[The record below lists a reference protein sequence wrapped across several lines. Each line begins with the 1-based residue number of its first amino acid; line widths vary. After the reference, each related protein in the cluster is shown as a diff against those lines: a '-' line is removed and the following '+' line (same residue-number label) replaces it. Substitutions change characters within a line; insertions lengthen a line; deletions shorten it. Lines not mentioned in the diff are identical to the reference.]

1 MRDLWPSF
9 PTSGPKAPVTILREQ
24 ASFLG
29 QKTGNLVE
37 AEVSGESRNIVD
49 ETRKH
54 PGMFLYDFVIVAPA
68 LGGYRYRLFQI
79 AHDVSLYPVEIYP
92 DEDILE
98 EILPMLTERT
108 GADEWRIAADQRL
121 LPRRTVLAQ
130 SEDEFL
136 DLLEK
141 IFRAKKT
148 AQIITGLLVQAN
160 AEGSRI
166 IPF

>member
-1 MRDLWPSF
+1 
-9 PTSGPKAPVTILREQ
+9 
-24 ASFLG
+24 
-29 QKTGNLVE
+29 
-37 AEVSGESRNIVD
+37 
-49 ETRKH
+49 
-54 PGMFLYDFVIVAPA
+54 
-68 LGGYRYRLFQI
+68 
-79 AHDVSLYPVEIYP
+79 
-92 DEDILE
+92 
-98 EILPMLTERT
+98 MLTERT